1 MKNPGTRQMRTR
13 SPSDSADITKPGV
26 CRAEPVYR
34 RPVQQAGVDRIKAGD
49 IDAIVA
55 RLARLLGRQ
64 LARDVHAAAHDKKV
78 GG

>member
-1 MKNPGTRQMRTR
+1 MSRDKG
-13 SPSDSADITKPGV
+13 KPGA
-26 CRAEPVYR
+26 RGAAPLYR
-34 RPVQQAGVDRIKAGD
+34 MTDQGTLRSRVEAGD

-64 LARDVHAAAHDKKV
+64 LARDIHAAAHDKKL

>member
-1 MKNPGTRQMRTR
+1 MSADTLKPGAAGAVPVYGPDEEQMR
-13 SPSDSADITKPGV
+13 SARVEG
-26 CRAEPVYR
+26 
-34 RPVQQAGVDRIKAGD
+34 GD

-64 LARDVHAAAHDKKV
+64 LARDIHAAAHDKKV